1 MFVIDFM
8 KCKLLLLLLLFP
20 LCLFAQDI
28 EVKKFELLAKDQTAA
43 LNPRKDINGVTCGL
57 VKIQLKEPGAEFEGN
72 VMGEVQFTGSEYL
85 VYLPNGTKRLGI
97 KHPDYLP
104 TTIIFADYGTKRIA
118 SSTTYELKVK
128 ANKKKAKIDN
138 SKKGMAVFNIKPSN
152 AMLLIDGQIAD
163 GSGGAYTLSLPYGT
177 HYYTVKLNDFN
188 INNQLFAV
196 TQNINTINVDLTSF
210 YTKIIISNVDND
222 TRVYINNEFKSNG
235 YWEGFLPPSTYNI
248 ELRKE
253 GFHPQSKT
261 IELHECDSL
270 YVTFPE
276 MIVIGGKLIV
286 NYKPDNSEV
295 YIDGKLIGKTP
306 LEYEG
311 VSEGRHKVEIRCEN
325 YESSTHEIQMLVDQS
340 QQLDGQLQLTDL
352 GYLITRANNGDVEC
366 QWRLGNIYMDEDHG
380 YFDRKDL
387 EVNSSRPCPRLERNI
402 DKAIYWHKKAA
413 VSKRD
418 PKSPYIYP
426 DWSKEALSECYF
438 LKRDFKES
446 FYWAEKCRYNLM
458 LTILYYYGLGVP
470 KDNQKCANSLLKKE
484 WHIKRLNLD
493 AERIRKCEAGNID
506 DLYLKESIEKLFNF
520 EHKQKI
526 WSIVKEM

>member
-1 MFVIDFM
+1 MKKVFVVIISV
-8 KCKLLLLLLLFP
+8 LI
-20 LCLFAQDI
+20 AGVSYSQDI
-28 EVKKFELLAKDQTAA
+28 EVKKFEPLEKDHTAA
-43 LNPRKDINGVTCGL
+43 LSPRQDLNGVTCGL
-57 VKIQLKEPGAEFEGN
+57 VKVLLKEPGAEFEGS
-72 VMGEVQFTGSEYL
+72 VMGDVQFTGKEYL

-104 TTIIFADYGTKRIA
+104 TTIVFADYGTKRIA

-306 LEYEG
+306 LKYDG

-352 GYLITRANNGDVEC
+352 GYLITRANDGDIEC
-366 QWRLGNIYMDEDHG
+366 QLTLGEIYFGEKVSFH
-380 YFDRKDL
+380 RKD
-387 EVNSSRPCPRLERNI
+387 
-402 DKAIYWHKKAA
+402 K
-413 VSKRD
+413 
-418 PKSPYIYP
+418 
-426 DWSKEALSECYF
+426 LSNQYRTNF
-438 LKRDFKES
+438 GLKRDLDKATYWYEKAATEKTDNKNSYYANRAKGILFECYLLNKDFKKT
-446 FYWAEKCRYNLM
+446 FKWAEMYNNNL
-458 LTILYYYGLGVP
+458 LLALHYYFGLGVQ
-470 KDNQKCANSLLKKE
+470 KDNQKCAHHLLREDKY
-484 WHIKRLNLD
+484 IKRLGLNED
-493 AERIRKCEAGNID
+493 GIKKCEANAKD
-506 DLYLKESIEKLFNF
+506 DTPLKESLYQILKFQNRTELWNIFKN
-520 EHKQKI
+520 
-526 WSIVKEM
+526 SN